1 MFDFEQLNVY
11 QKSLKLNDGIFGLL
25 RANPAIDR
33 FLQDQ
38 LKRATVSISAN
49 IAEGS
54 GRFTLCDRRH
64 FFVISRGSAFESY
77 SLLQIISNQY
87 SLEST
92 SLNRIKLQVEEITKM
107 LFGLINKIKPK
118 SAPIN

>member
-11 QKSLKLNDGIFGLL
+11 QKSVELNNLVFKLL
-25 RANPAIDR
+25 RMHPSIDR

-38 LKRATVSISAN
+38 LKRASVSISAN

-77 SLLQIISNQY
+77 SLLQIISSQY
-87 SLEST
+87 P
-92 SLNRIKLQVEEITKM
+92 LNSSPLNEIKLLVEEITKM
-107 LFGLINKIKPK
+107 LFGLIQNIRPK
-118 SAPIN
+118 SVPAY